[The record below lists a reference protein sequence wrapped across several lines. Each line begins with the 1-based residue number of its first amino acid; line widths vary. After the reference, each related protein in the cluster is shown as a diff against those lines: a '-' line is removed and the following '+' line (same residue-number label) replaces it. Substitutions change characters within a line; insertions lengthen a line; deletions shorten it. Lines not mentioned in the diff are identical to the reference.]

1 MNKLSEI
8 KTRKYSGYIWMSDA
22 KEPKMLSNER
32 FDFSTVG
39 INPFIVEALL
49 FSEEDNISLNI
60 KHTGKYQINEVDLN
74 NLPEGSELKDVEYLP
89 HRLKEV
95 KKVCFKQLW
104 IPEEDTN
111 CNDLLV
117 LKMKLLVF
125 VGFDCNPKN

>member
-1 MNKLSEI
+1 MNNLSEI
-8 KTRKYSGYIWMSDA
+8 KNRTYSGYIWMSDA
-22 KEPKMLSNER
+22 KEPKMLSNES